1 MGMMYLKTMFKFFNE
16 NDMYIKEPSE
26 KAQAVVIWLH
36 GLGSNPDD
44 MAGLSQALSIATP
57 IRHLHLAAPMR
68 PVTINQGYVMPA
80 WYDIMGDNLTDRQ
93 DLTGITAST
102 QTVHEVIEA
111 QLSQGMLP
119 HQIYVAGFSQGAAI
133 SLFAGL
139 SCLHNIGGIVA
150 LSGYL
155 PCIEHL
161 NICQSKKLPIFMGV
175 GRQDEI
181 VLPAWTAESESYLLG
196 QGFNAIYKID
206 YNMGHS
212 VCAKEIMDLSL
223 WLAQQISSAEVL

>member
-1 MGMMYLKTMFKFFNE
+1 MGMMYLKTMFKFINE
-16 NDMYIKEPSE
+16 NDMYIKEPLE

-44 MAGLSQALSIATP
+44 MAGLSQALSITHP
-57 IRHLHLAAPMR
+57 IRHIHLAAPMR
-68 PVTINQGYVMPA
+68 PVTINQGYMMPA
-80 WYDIMGDNLTDRQ
+80 WYDIIGDNLTDRQ
-93 DLTGITAST
+93 DLIGIMAST
-102 QTVHEVIEA
+102 QSVHEVIEA
-111 QLSQGMLP
+111 QLIQGILS
-119 HQIYVAGFSQGAAI
+119 HQIFVAGFSQGAAI

-139 SCLHNIGGIVA
+139 SYHKDIGGIVA

-155 PCIEHL
+155 PCVENL
-161 NICQSKKLPIFMGV
+161 NICQRKKLPIFMGV

-181 VLPAWTAESESYLLG
+181 VLPAWTAKSESYLLG

-212 VCAKEIMDLSL
+212 VCAKEIIDLSQ

>member
-1 MGMMYLKTMFKFFNE
+1 
-16 NDMYIKEPSE
+16 MYIKEPSK

-44 MAGLSQALSIATP
+44 MAGLSQVLNIDYP
-57 IRHLHLAAPMR
+57 IRHVHLAAPMR

-80 WYDIMGDNLTDRQ
+80 WYDIVGGNLTDRQ
-93 DLTGITAST
+93 DIDGILEST
-102 QTVHEVIEA
+102 KTIHEIIEQ
-111 QLSQGMLP
+111 QLSQDILP
-119 HQIYVAGFSQGAAI
+119 LQLYLAGFSQGAAI

-139 SCLHNIGGIVA
+139 SFSKNIGGIVA

-161 NICQSKKLPIFMGV
+161 QIQQRKNLPIFMGV

-181 VLPAWTAESESYLLG
+181 VLPAWSAESESYLHE
-196 QGFNAIYKID
+196 QGFNAIHKLD
-206 YNMGHS
+206 YNMGHA
-212 VCAKEIMDLSL
+212 VCAQEIVDLSK
-223 WLAQQISSAEVL
+223 WFAQQISLAEVI